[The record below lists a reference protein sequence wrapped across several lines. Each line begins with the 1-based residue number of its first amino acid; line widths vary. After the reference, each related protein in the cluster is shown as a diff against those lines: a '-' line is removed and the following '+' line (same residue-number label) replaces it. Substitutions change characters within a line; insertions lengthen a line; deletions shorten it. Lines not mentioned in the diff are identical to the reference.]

1 MLNSCSTY
9 SEVSSSRLKKP
20 MVKSLRIQVMGIN
33 LRSIRRTTFHMSID
47 GLRFENSFTE
57 ISEYRTAL
65 QLIIVYSPNS
75 HVSLVKLILKMVL
88 FYET

>member
-1 MLNSCSTY
+1 
-9 SEVSSSRLKKP
+9 
-20 MVKSLRIQVMGIN
+20 
-33 LRSIRRTTFHMSID
+33 MSID